1 MYQKSYNNL
10 NYQHKYLDSSSYGIF
25 DLKKQ
30 AFSIIYIIFL
40 LLVSISIIL
49 FISQTLM
56 INQASYE
63 LLELER
69 RLESIQ
75 AENQKLELN
84 LAQETSLSQIEK
96 IAKNELNM
104 VEAKNREYLVYDDQ
118 IEVEENFVADIPQ
131 EQFLL
136 ARIYDRIVARI
147 MTVQAESVD

>member
-1 MYQKSYNNL
+1 MYQKSYDNL

-49 FISQTLM
+49 FISQTLK
-56 INQASYE
+56 INQANYE

-75 AENQKLELN
+75 AENQKLTLN
-84 LAQETSLSQIEK
+84 LAQKTSLSQIER

-104 VEAKNREYLVYDDQ
+104 VEAKNREYLVYNDQ

-147 MTVQAESVD
+147 MTVQAESID

>member
-49 FISQTLM
+49 FISQTLK
-56 INQASYE
+56 INQANYE

-75 AENQKLELN
+75 AENQKLTLN
-84 LAQETSLSQIEK
+84 LAQKTSLSQIER

-104 VEAKNREYLVYDDQ
+104 VEAKNREYLVYNDQ

-131 EQFLL
+131 ERFLL

-147 MTVQAESVD
+147 MTVQAESID

>member
-49 FISQTLM
+49 FISQTLK
-56 INQASYE
+56 INQANYE

-75 AENQKLELN
+75 AENQKLTLN
-84 LAQETSLSQIEK
+84 LAQKTSLSQIER

-104 VEAKNREYLVYDDQ
+104 VEAKNREYLVYNDQ

-147 MTVQAESVD
+147 MTVQAESID